1 MGINSPAGE
10 NGSSLSGGQR
20 QRISI
25 ARSLI
30 KNAPILCLD
39 EPTAALDA
47 KSENLY
53 PRFIDADC
61 SGQDCCDG
69 HSP

>member
-1 MGINSPAGE
+1 MPLGVNSSVGE

-20 QRISI
+20 QRIAI

-30 KNAPILCLD
+30 KQAPVLCLD

-47 KSENLY
+47 KSENY
-53 PRFIDADC
+53 IRD
-61 SGQDCCDG
+61 
-69 HSP
+69 SPNANR